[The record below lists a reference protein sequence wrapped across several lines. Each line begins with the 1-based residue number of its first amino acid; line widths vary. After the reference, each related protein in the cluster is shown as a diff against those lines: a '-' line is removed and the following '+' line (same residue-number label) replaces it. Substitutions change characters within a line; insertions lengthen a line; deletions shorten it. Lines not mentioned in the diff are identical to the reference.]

1 MDDWKANPFSVSL
14 AQGGALWG
22 GCLEG
27 EGAHTGP
34 DLRDGGYVPGS
45 SWLVPSPSP
54 SQKLQGNCF
63 LAAFPSPLWFIAARR
78 LCVWRWH
85 KSHQKERRK
94 FAFIPF
100 LAYWMQLSSS
110 LLKSWAGLGQE
121 GQALALVLSMAK
133 AGLAA
138 LPEEAPMTSNSH
150 IQQLY
155 LHWLKSTAIFK
166 KQRMNKE
173 NIGNYCLWDYIF
185 TGSPSVF
192 SLAKNKLATR
202 QTKNCKR
209 GRRKN
214 SGHNMLISSKSWRLS
229 AHLCFCTGWW
239 LQIAHWSNGGSKEL
253 ITVPRPNL
261 TSSHRQ
267 HLLRSHWGRKDWTRD
282 SGDCEGEKN

>member
-1 MDDWKANPFSVSL
+1 MTGKQIPSLFPWLREVLSGVVVWKEKEHTL
-14 AQGGALWG
+14 DQICEMGAM
-22 GCLEG
+22 C
-27 EGAHTGP
+27 
-34 DLRDGGYVPGS
+34 
-45 SWLVPSPSP
+45 
-54 SQKLQGNCF
+54 
-63 LAAFPSPLWFIAARR
+63 LAAAGWSHLPAPHRNCRVTVSSLLSLPLWFIAARR

-100 LAYWMQLSSS
+100 LAYWMQLSSL

-155 LHWLKSTAIFK
+155 LHWMKSTAIFK

-261 TSSHRQ
+261 ASSHRQ